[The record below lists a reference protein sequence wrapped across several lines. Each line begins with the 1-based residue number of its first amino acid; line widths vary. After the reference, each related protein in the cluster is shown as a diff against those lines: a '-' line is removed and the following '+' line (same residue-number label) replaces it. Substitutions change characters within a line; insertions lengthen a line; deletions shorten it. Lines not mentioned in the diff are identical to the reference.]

1 MRKILVFG
9 FLNVIFAINTTFAQI
24 GYWQNGTESKD
35 KSVYALRNITL
46 YTSPDEKI
54 ENAVLVFSEGKVL
67 ASGKVKI
74 PDNAVV
80 IDGKGAYV
88 YPSFIDLYVPEGLS
102 KPTLKT
108 IRTETVYE
116 PAMANEAAYNDA
128 IKPYVKGVE
137 LINRDS
143 DAFDAYTQQGFGTV
157 MAFNPDGIVRGTAV
171 LLSTKGNY
179 IFNDNP
185 ALMLSLDKG
194 SSKQAYPSSSIGSI
208 ALLRQTYYDGKW
220 YGNTTEKK
228 EFNGTLAAFT
238 EVENLP
244 TIIQTDDKWD
254 VLRTDRV
261 GDEFGKQYIFLG
273 SGNEYQRIAEMKA
286 TGGQFILPLQF
297 PKSYSNLD
305 ELSKDKI
312 TISDLKHWELA
323 PYNASFFAKNDI
335 PFAFTL
341 HGLKSKGDFLKVI
354 RELTNKGLT
363 EAQILSALT
372 TQPAK
377 MMNLSQ
383 LGHLKK
389 GAEANFLVVSGDIF
403 NEEAQIFEN
412 WILGKPYEINKPMPV
427 MGDYELRIAD
437 KTYGISFQPQKSEV
451 KKGDKKVSV
460 KTDFKTYKQS
470 FSVKLPDEQD
480 TLVFTLPTNLEGEI
494 KGVAKNEEGKKIAYQ
509 LYKKES
515 KKKDTGIKDS
525 GSNKGEVWYPFGAFG
540 GANLP
545 KAKTYLIQNATV
557 WTNTNKGILTNTD
570 VLIRNGKIA
579 KVGKNLSASGAVL
592 INGEGMNLT
601 NGIID
606 EHSHLALVS
615 VNEFGAN
622 NSAEVRMFDALNPDD
637 VNIYRQLAGGV
648 IAAQQLHGS
657 ANPVGGQSSV
667 IKFRW
672 GKNADEL
679 RFAEAMPSIKF
690 ALGEN
695 VKQSNWGV
703 SNRFPQ
709 SRAGVEQAF
718 DFWFTKALE
727 YDKAKKENPD
737 VRKDLRLETMLEIL
751 QGKRNITCHSY
762 VQSEIN
768 MLMHLADRFG
778 FNIYTFT
785 HILEGYKVADKMQTR
800 KINGSTFAD
809 WWAYKEEVREA
820 IPYNAAIMMQV
831 GVNTAINSDDAEMAR
846 RLNQEAGKLVKYG
859 GVSQEEAWKTVTL
872 NPAKMLGVDNVTG
885 TIEEGK
891 SADLVLWN
899 KNPLSVYA
907 TAQKTWVDGILY
919 YDLDEEHERQKSIHK
934 EKERLFEKMISKV
947 KKGKEDTEEY
957 TPKKEVLFH
966 CDDLE

>member
-515 KKKDTGIKDS
+515 KKKDTGTKDS
-525 GSNKGEVWYPFGAFG
+525 VDTKGEVWYPFGAFG

-778 FNIYTFT
+778 FNIHTFT

-800 KINGSTFAD
+800 NINGSTFAD

-885 TIEEGK
+885 TVEEGK

-919 YDLDEEHERQKSIHK
+919 YDLEEEHERQKSIHK